1 MVCKIVWTDPALKDL
16 QDLVSHIAQDSP
28 VAAERVGDEI
38 VARINLLMNHPF
50 MGAVYRR
57 SRHRDIREV
66 LCRKYRIFYRVIDED
81 RRVEVLTVWHGAR
94 REPRITG

>member
-1 MVCKIVWTDPALKDL
+1 MDFKIVWTDPALNDL

-28 VAAERVGDEI
+28 AVAERVGNEI
-38 VARINLLMNHPF
+38 LARIDLLMNHPF

-57 SRHRDIREV
+57 SRQRDIREV